1 MKKKGLFMEEEIF
14 NLLKVNV
21 YSLVYDS
28 SCKEVKQITG
38 KEEKKKGKKK
48 SRRITDWERVSAF
61 SARPLHL
68 V

>member
-1 MKKKGLFMEEEIF
+1 MKKKGLFIEEEIF

-38 KEEKKKGKKK
+38 KKEKKREKK

-61 SARPLHL
+61 SARPLHQ

>member
-1 MKKKGLFMEEEIF
+1 MKKKGLFIEEEIF

-38 KEEKKKGKKK
+38 KKEKKREKNQG
-48 SRRITDWERVSAF
+48 E
-61 SARPLHL
+61 
-68 V
+68 

>member
-38 KEEKKKGKKK
+38 KEEKKKKGKKIK
-48 SRRITDWERVSAF
+48 ENN
-61 SARPLHL
+61 
-68 V
+68 